1 MSIRTLIEINH
12 DYSQGLGVE
21 FLAALQQYARST
33 HPDDAERLEDMGVR
47 VIASR
52 HHADDFRIPNG
63 TPGFPLKGEQ
73 A

>member
-12 DYSQGLGVE
+12 DNEIDIEV
-21 FLAALQQYARST
+21 LAALQQYRRSG

-52 HHADDFRIPNG
+52 HHADDYRIPAG
-63 TPGFPLKGEQ
+63 AWGFAK
-73 A
+73 